1 MLAMVADR
9 VESENAEHI
18 CQVSDA
24 CEEEEQGIEAF
35 STLAA
40 VIEQE
45 LRNAATE
52 VQCSAQ
58 VSEYLAHDI
67 EVQVVVLLLLGFVA
81 VG

>member
-9 VESENAEHI
+9 VEGENTEHI
-18 CQVSDA
+18 CQISNA
-24 CEEEEQGIEAF
+24 GEEEEQGIEAF
-35 STLAA
+35 GAFTA
-40 VIEQE
+40 VVEQE
-45 LRNAATE
+45 LGNTATE
-52 VQCSAQ
+52 VKSSAQ